1 MTSSDFI
8 GQSPERLSIEERKF
22 LSGKW
27 IALEIY
33 TPKTT
38 PERRIEA
45 VGISPASCIQQLRE
59 RGLDPGRYELIPV
72 KTSF

>member
-1 MTSSDFI
+1 MYPDK
-8 GQSPERLSIEERKF
+8 LSIADRKK
-22 LSGKW
+22 LAGKW

-45 VGISPASCIQQLRE
+45 VGSSPASCAQQLSQ
-59 RGLDPGRYELIPV
+59 RGLNPAQFEYV
-72 KTSF
+72 VMKAAF